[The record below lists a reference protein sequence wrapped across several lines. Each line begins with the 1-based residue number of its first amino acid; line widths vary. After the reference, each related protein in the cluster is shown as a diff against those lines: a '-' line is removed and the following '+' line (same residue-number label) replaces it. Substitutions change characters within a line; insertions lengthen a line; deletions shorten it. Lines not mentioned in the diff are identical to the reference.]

1 MPQISW
7 RLIDSGIVPPPES
20 AALDEAILEAHIA
33 GDVPNTLHFY
43 RRDRPTISIGYF
55 QKVVESVDVA
65 ECERQGVAL
74 VRRKSG
80 GSSIFTDPGQLIY
93 SLVVHEDDL
102 PSERSES
109 FRLICNAIA
118 KALGT
123 FGVDAVYRP
132 VNDVEVGGMKI
143 SGNAQLRRKG
153 SVLQHGT
160 IIVDTDMRQA
170 DSVLR
175 VLKLARGVGVRPSTR
190 VTTLATLIGSVP
202 DYELVKGA
210 LVFAFGEAFNVKFV
224 SSPLCKV
231 EDSLV
236 RKLVR
241 ELYGRKEW
249 TFKN

>member
-1 MPQISW
+1 
-7 RLIDSGIVPPPES
+7 LIDSGVVPPPES

-33 GDVPNTLHFY
+33 GNVPNTLHFY

-55 QKVVESVDVA
+55 QKVAESVDVA

-132 VNDVEVGGMKI
+132 VNDVEVNGMKI

-175 VLKLARGVGVRPSTR
+175 VLKLARGIGVRPSTR
-190 VTTLATLIGSVP
+190 VTTLAALVGSVP
-202 DYELVKGA
+202 DFELVKGA
-210 LVFAFGEAFNVKFV
+210 LVFAFGDAFDVKFIG
-224 SSPLCKV
+224 SPLSKV

-241 ELYGRKEW
+241 ERYGRKEW
-249 TFKN
+249 TFKS

>member
-1 MPQISW
+1 MT
-7 RLIDSGIVPPPES
+7 PPES
-20 AALDEAILEAHIA
+20 AALDEAILEAHI
-33 GDVPNTLHFY
+33 GGLVPNTLHFY

-55 QKVVESVDVA
+55 QKVVESIDIA
-65 ECERQGVAL
+65 ECERREVAL

-80 GSSIFTDPGQLIY
+80 GSSIYTDPGQLIY
-93 SLVVHEDDL
+93 SLVLHEEDL
-102 PSERSES
+102 PEDRSES

-132 VNDVEVGGMKI
+132 LNDVEVDGKKI

-160 IIVDTDMRQA
+160 IVVDTDLAQA

-175 VLKLARGVGVRPSTR
+175 VLKIARGVGVRPSTR
-190 VTTLATLIGSVP
+190 VTTLASLTGSVP
-202 DYELVKGA
+202 DMELVKGS
-210 LVFAFGEAFNVKFV
+210 LVFAFGEAFDADFV
-224 SSPLCKV
+224 AGPLSDI
-231 EDSLV
+231 EQALV

-241 ELYGRKEW
+241 ERYSRREW
-249 TFKN
+249 TLKF